1 MHNVV
6 ASFEIDFG
14 NIIALQDMLDQIDR
28 VTHNIR
34 FAVAVVDLSE
44 LHSRNRLQ
52 QRMPLYPS
60 TGLLSMP
67 LIDVNLGVVNNQ
79 KRSLLENSELIDKLM
94 ICTFIAS
101 LIISPLILLY
111 FAKLYCCTKRQLAMS
126 QIDKVGGISAVHCV
140 GKKKRKLMEDYFNI
154 VENENDLLSR
164 SAASS
169 VDHGYLAEYIK
180 CENVKQQA
188 TTQEV

>member
-1 MHNVV
+1 M
-6 ASFEIDFG
+6 IG
-14 NIIALQDMLDQIDR
+14 QIDR

-34 FAVAVVDLSE
+34 FAVVVIDLSG
-44 LHSRNRLQ
+44 LHSRSRP
-52 QRMPLYPS
+52 QRRMTSYPS

-67 LIDVNLGVVNNQ
+67 LIDVNLGVANNPR
-79 KRSLLENSELIDKLM
+79 RSLLENAELIDKLM

-111 FAKLYCCTKRQLAMS
+111 FAKVYCCTKRQIATS
-126 QIDKVGGISAVHCV
+126 QIDEVGGISAINCV

-188 TTQEV
+188 TSQEV